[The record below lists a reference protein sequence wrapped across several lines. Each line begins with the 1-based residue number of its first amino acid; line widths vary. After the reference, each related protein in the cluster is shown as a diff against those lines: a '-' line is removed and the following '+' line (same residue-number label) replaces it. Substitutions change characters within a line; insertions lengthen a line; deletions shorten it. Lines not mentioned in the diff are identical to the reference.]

1 MTREIIISEL
11 ENKGYNA
18 EAVTTIKNG
27 VAFDG
32 IRIMANAKIAPVI
45 YTDEILKRAEEEEQ
59 SIEEVVNG
67 IIAIYEANR
76 SIDFDIE
83 EIFEKDFL
91 LNHIFIG
98 LQKESDE
105 KIIKRNCDFDG
116 IESYIYIR
124 KGRPSGESYSLKLNP
139 YIMEKANVTEKELWQ
154 RAEKNTNEEAT
165 LQSMATIIA
174 EMLHIEDEEEL
185 EELEATSPMYVVSNK
200 NKVKGASAVLNKE
213 ILAEFGRKFHTD
225 KIVVLPSS
233 IHEMILI
240 PYTEEICM
248 ENMTAMVREINTTEV
263 RPEER
268 LTDKAYIVTL

>member
-11 ENKGYNA
+11 VNKGYNA

-83 EIFEKDFL
+83 EIFEKEFL

-124 KGRPSGESYSLKLNP
+124 KSRPSGESYSLKLNP
-139 YIMEKANVTEKELWQ
+139 YIMEKTNVTEKELWQ
-154 RAEKNTNEEAT
+154 RAEQNTNEEAT
-165 LQSMATIIA
+165 LQSMANIIA
-174 EMLHIEDEEEL
+174 EMLHIEDV
-185 EELEATSPMYVVSNK
+185 EELEAMNPMYVVSNK

-233 IHEMILI
+233 IHEMILV
-240 PYTEEICM
+240 PYTEEINL
-248 ENMTAMVREINTTEV
+248 ENMTAMVKEINTTEV